1 MYGAYVGLAIQLKV
15 RIIQHL
21 VRHDSSVTTGVQAVS
36 LNPDYVTKVGWWE
49 HKDFADSFKLAA
61 AELIA
66 FDVLDPAL
74 RNRGTIPEEARRLH
88 TDEGYHLK
96 MQELFQGEASGCFMV
111 PTLQSAFENILTL
124 ESRVIELERRI
135 HELEQRPETI

>member
-1 MYGAYVGLAIQLKV
+1 MKTVAAISDLPNAPAVDALYGGQGKGMYVAYVGLAKQLKT

-36 LNPDYVTKVGWWE
+36 LNPDFVTKVGWWE
-49 HKDFADSFKLAA
+49 HNDFSDPFKLAA

-74 RNRGTIPEEARRLH
+74 RMVNDLKSGNLTPIMETGEERL
-88 TDEGYHLK
+88 GPCR
-96 MQELFQGEASGCFMV
+96 S
-111 PTLQSAFENILTL
+111 
-124 ESRVIELERRI
+124 
-135 HELEQRPETI
+135 